1 MERELITQRR
11 DLMVRRLI
19 LEPGEAM
26 PWHTDSCHRLSVVV
40 RGEQLRIEFRE
51 TGEQVAVAVHAGL
64 VDWDQPEQRVH
75 RAVNVGSTP
84 YEEVVTFLLDSPD
97 IDPQPEYP

>member
-1 MERELITQRR
+1 
-11 DLMVRRLI
+11 
-19 LEPGEAM
+19 M
-26 PWHTDSCHRLSVVV
+26 PWHTDSCHRLSVVI

-51 TGEQVAVAVHAGL
+51 TGQQVAVPVHAGL

-97 IDPQPEYP
+97 IDPQPEHP

>member
-1 MERELITQRR
+1 MRASIDATPDRDGRRWNQPMERELITQRR

-51 TGEQVAVAVHAGL
+51 TGEQV
-64 VDWDQPEQRVH
+64 
-75 RAVNVGSTP
+75 
-84 YEEVVTFLLDSPD
+84 VVTAVWWTGISPSSAFTA
-97 IDPQPEYP
+97 Q